1 MAMDFTDRIT
11 ILDTLIESADPG
23 TFDCQVLTEMSLEE
37 LQNSHDDQ
45 WLFGEGWDII
55 RSYPAIS

>member
-23 TFDCQVLTEMSLEE
+23 TFDCQLLTEMSLEE
-37 LQNSHDDQ
+37 LQN
-45 WLFGEGWDII
+45 LYVEIFGYE
-55 RSYPAIS
+55 AQE